1 METKKELTYKQKF
14 WLAEISAYFFAVG
27 VPIIVA
33 LVLFPLDFDKPGIP
47 VSLAVVIVALI
58 GFAVF
63 RKRITELLKT
73 SSMVVA
79 YVVTFVVALLS
90 KYIEN
95 ELLTIS
101 IVGMISNLA
110 AMPLFAI
117 ANKNKE
123 IHKKLLEKKAE
134 QEITNKLGA

>member
-1 METKKELTYKQKF
+1 MDTKKELTYKQKF
-14 WLAEISAYFFAVG
+14 WLAEIGAYFFAVG

-33 LVLFPLDFDKPGIP
+33 LVLFPLDFDKPGVP
-47 VSLAVVIVALI
+47 VSLSVVIVALI

-63 RKRITELLKT
+63 RKRITETLKT

-79 YVVTFVVALLS
+79 YVITFVIALLS

-101 IVGMISNLA
+101 IVGMISNFA
-110 AMPLFAI
+110 SIPLFAI
-117 ANKNKE
+117 ANKNKAA
-123 IHKKLLEKKAE
+123 HKKLLEKVAE
-134 QEITNKLGA
+134 QEIKEKLGA

>member
-14 WLAEISAYFFAVG
+14 WLAEVGAYFCAVG

-33 LVLFPLDFDKPGIP
+33 LVLFPLDFDKPGVP
-47 VSLAVVIVALI
+47 VSLSVVIVALI
-58 GFAVF
+58 GLAVF
-63 RKRITELLKT
+63 RKRITDTLKS

-79 YVVTFVVALLS
+79 YVATFIVALLS

-101 IVGMISNLA
+101 IVGMISNFA
-110 AMPLFAI
+110 AIPLFAI
-117 ANKNKE
+117 ANKNKDL
-123 IHKKLLEKKAE
+123 HKKMLEKKAE
-134 QEITNKLGA
+134 QEIEKQMGA